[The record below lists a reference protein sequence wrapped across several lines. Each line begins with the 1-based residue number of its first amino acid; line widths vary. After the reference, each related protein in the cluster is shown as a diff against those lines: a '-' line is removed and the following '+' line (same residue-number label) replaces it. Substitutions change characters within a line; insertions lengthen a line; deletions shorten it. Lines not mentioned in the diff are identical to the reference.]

1 MLSLPDFKEKK
12 IVMVGNYG
20 NEANELKFRNSN
32 ICLYKNGEFVNQISC
47 HTVFCVFII
56 GECTLTSVLIKQL
69 KLHGISVFLLNY
81 SLQAYA
87 EVVSLAEGN
96 YVLRDKQYK
105 LTPAEALDF
114 SKMIIRNKI
123 KNQHRML
130 QLVKKVPD
138 KKRLQLTLE
147 KLEAAD
153 NQSSLLGI
161 EGNYS
166 KYYFDK
172 AFGNLG
178 WYRRAPRTKE
188 DINNLLLD
196 MGYTFLFNY
205 IDALLRL
212 FGFDTYKGFY
222 HQLFFQRK
230 SLSCDIEEPFRALV
244 DHQLI
249 KSHNLG
255 QINEKDFKF
264 VKGAYRIKDYK
275 LQKKYTYIWF
285 NLIMEHKEQIYNY
298 VLDFYRFF
306 LNRSKYKKPE
316 FKLC

>member
-12 IVMVGNYG
+12 IIMLGSYG
-20 NEANELKFRNSN
+20 GEANELKFRNSN
-32 ICLYKNGEFVNQISC
+32 IRLYKNGEFVNQISC
-47 HTVFCVFII
+47 HIVFCVFII

-69 KLHGISVFLLNY
+69 KQHGISIFLLNT
-81 SLQAYA
+81 SLQCYA

-96 YVLRDKQYK
+96 YVLRDRQYK
-105 LTPAEALDF
+105 LNDTETLEF
-114 SKMIIRNKI
+114 SKILVRNKI
-123 KNQHRML
+123 NNQYRML
-130 QLVKKVPD
+130 QLTKRKPSKKQ
-138 KKRLQLTLE
+138 LQLTL
-147 KLEAAD
+147 KTIASAD

-166 KYYFDK
+166 KYYFEK
-172 AFGNLG
+172 AFSDYG

-205 IDALLRL
+205 VDSLLRL
-212 FGFDTYKGFY
+212 FGFDTYKGIY

-230 SLSCDIEEPFRALV
+230 SLSCDIEEPFRPLIDRQLV
-244 DHQLI
+244 

-255 QINEKDFKF
+255 QIDEKDFKF
-264 VKGAYRIKDYK
+264 YKGAYKIKDYK

-285 NLIMEHKEQIYNY
+285 NLIMEHKEDIYNY
-298 VLDFYRFF
+298 VLGFYRHF
-306 LNRSKYKKPE
+306 LNPIKYPE
-316 FKLC
+316 PEYKLC